1 VKSLGNRIVQ
11 ALDSCGW
18 NQKRLANEL
27 HVTPGAISGFCTGK
41 FEPSNRTISDICDAL
56 DINEEWLR
64 TGEGEMIRETPRTIV
79 DELAKAYN
87 LTPAVTKLLDVLAQ
101 AFVELDEEQ
110 ADRIMERLKIAL
122 AASDAARLDAQA
134 VRAAM
139 NEEGPDESGPEVKER
154 SQAE

>member
-1 VKSLGNRIVQ
+1 METLGSRLKYI
-11 ALDSCGW
+11 LREKKIT
-18 NQKRLANEL
+18 QKELANRVGL
-27 HVTPGAISGFCTGK
+27 AQASVSQFCNGVANPG
-41 FEPSNRTISDICDAL
+41 PRTVRDICDAL
-56 DINEEWLR
+56 DINEEWIR
-64 TGEGEMIRETPRTIV
+64 TGEGPIKREKPRTIV

-110 ADRIMERLKIAL
+110 ADRIMDWLKITL

-139 NEEGPDESGPEVKER
+139 NEEGPDEAGPEIKER

>member
-1 VKSLGNRIVQ
+1 
-11 ALDSCGW
+11 
-18 NQKRLANEL
+18 
-27 HVTPGAISGFCTGK
+27 
-41 FEPSNRTISDICDAL
+41 
-56 DINEEWLR
+56 
-64 TGEGEMIRETPRTIV
+64 MIRETPRTIV

>member
-1 VKSLGNRIVQ
+1 MTFGERLLKALNYRGMNRTE
-11 ALDSCGW
+11 
-18 NQKRLANEL
+18 LARKLN
-27 HVTPGAISGFCTGK
+27 VTPAFISALCLEKTTAS
-41 FEPSNRTISDICDAL
+41 ERTIADICDAL

-64 TGEGEMIRETPRTIV
+64 TGEGEMKRETPRTIV

-110 ADRIMERLKIAL
+110 ADRIMERLKSAL

-139 NEEGPDESGPEVKER
+139 NEEGPDESGPEIKER